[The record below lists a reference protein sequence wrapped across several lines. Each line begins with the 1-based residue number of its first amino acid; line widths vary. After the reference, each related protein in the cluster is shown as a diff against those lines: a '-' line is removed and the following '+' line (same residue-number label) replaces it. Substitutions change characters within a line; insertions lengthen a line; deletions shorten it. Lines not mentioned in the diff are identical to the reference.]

1 MRKDAQ
7 AQHARAEDRLAANY
21 QEHARRFYLDG
32 DPVRAFA
39 YAVEARALGA
49 RGSEIEYLLER
60 MLGTLSREQA
70 VLDAGGRVQSLIET
84 AEGRL
89 IATSADGTTRIWD
102 ARGRVLGTCRPRDM
116 AADRADASAS
126 GDTIATVRWDGTA
139 RPWDGHTCAP
149 RAALAGHAGRVFWA
163 GLRADGGR
171 LFTTGTE
178 RSARILDAHTGA
190 RHDGTRL
197 ADLPHGPME
206 SLALDPGGGRL
217 LLAGP
222 DRTARVIDARTGAL
236 IRALDH
242 PDGIATAVWDRASSD
257 HTVRLWTLDAPDA
270 TLLAP
275 ATAYASF
282 DATGTVVVAA
292 RGGEVGLWDAATG
305 VKRCTL
311 VHGDEV
317 GAAEVSP
324 DAALVA
330 TGDVRGRVRI
340 WDARSCAPRI
350 ELQAHAGAVWTVGFA
365 PHGSRVVT
373 GGADGTAKLW
383 DASSGAAV
391 GAIPIGASIA
401 SAGFSPDGR
410 TLFVMQDHD
419 DMTSAAPSAGLLFDA
434 RTLARTAT
442 LWHARPLLRLAFT
455 RDGHV
460 VTMSRDGTAVLW
472 RADGVPTARI
482 VAPASSW
489 FDTDVDRD
497 GRRVVTCGQDPAPLV
512 WDARTGARIGALA
525 RHAGYVLSCRFSAD
539 GRFIVTASTDGTAKL
554 WDVATLAPIESF
566 TLSDAPIRRWNRR
579 RGSTRASA
587 SS

>member
-1 MRKDAQ
+1 VSSLAFDADG
-7 AQHARAEDRLAANY
+7 RRLASGGM
-21 QEHARRFYLDG
+21 DG
-32 DPVRAFA
+32 RAIVWDVDTATPIVRVNGHPDAITVAIFID
-39 YAVEARALGA
+39 
-49 RGSEIEYLLER
+49 RG
-60 MLGTLSREQA
+60 
-70 VLDAGGRVQSLIET
+70 
-84 AEGRL
+84 
-89 IATSADGTTRIWD
+89 
-102 ARGRVLGTCRPRDM
+102 
-116 AADRADASAS
+116 
-126 GDTIATVRWDGTA
+126 
-139 RPWDGHTCAP
+139 H
-149 RAALAGHAGRVFWA
+149 
-163 GLRADGGR
+163 
-171 LFTTGTE
+171 
-178 RSARILDAHTGA
+178 
-190 RHDGTRL
+190 RL
-197 ADLPHGPME
+197 AT
-206 SLALDPGGGRL
+206 
-217 LLAGP
+217 AG
-222 DRTARVIDARTGAL
+222 
-236 IRALDH
+236 
-242 PDGIATAVWDRASSD
+242 SD

-270 TLLAP
+270 ILLAP
-275 ATAYASF
+275 ATAYAGF

-292 RGGEVGLWDAATG
+292 RGGEVGLWDGATG
-305 VKRCTL
+305 LKRCTL

-340 WDARSCAPRI
+340 WDARSCALRS
-350 ELQAHAGAVWTVGFA
+350 ELQAHSGAVWTVGFA
-365 PHGSRVVT
+365 PRGSRVVT

-383 DASSGAAV
+383 DASNGAAI

-419 DMTSAAPSAGLLFDA
+419 DATSAAPSAGLLFDA

-455 RDGHV
+455 GDGHV

-482 VAPASSW
+482 AAPAGSW

-497 GRRVVTCGQDPAPLV
+497 GRRVVTCGQDPAPSV
-512 WDARTGARIGALA
+512 WDARTGRRIGALV

-566 TLSDAPIRRWNRR
+566 TLSDAPDPTLEPAARFHPRERELLMWTRDGQLRLWRLGPESVDDRAIDLVRRCRITWRVDA
-579 RGSTRASA
+579 GVLVPADLDRAGC
-587 SS
+587 